1 MIRFLCNLTC
11 IIVAALALSGCNET
25 RQFVGE
31 CQSNDQCPVGAFCKG
46 GLCACRSDEA
56 CAAGEVCNTQGVCQ
70 ARAGC
75 RRNEECP
82 DPAATFCDIAT
93 GQCIPKTGCGADVH
107 CPPGLVCDKVR
118 NTCSD
123 GCFDNADCPLY
134 TVCQKNVSDPNA
146 LGSCLRGIC
155 GDLSFCDYGE
165 NCVNGMCAADAN
177 PNHCQ
182 PCNNQPGDCGGSD
195 NFCLINPNYD
205 ANDPSQGSQYFCGVA
220 CDPEA
225 TSPECPNGYGCGRV
239 VLLTQALCT
248 PGKHSE
254 CCTMNNAGECCTDG
268 QADCGPSKRQCV
280 GGEGDRTGNCTCL
293 TNQDCNID
301 TIPPRCMGTCGG
313 LGLQPCLADTDC
325 ITTCVMDRN
334 TVCQWPQGRSCT
346 MDSECESLPLCA
358 PIGGQQL
365 CVWSGATNQ
374 TPCTQNSDCLCVPD
388 QMGGPSRCFGTGRE
402 CTTGA
407 DCELTCSNGGCIL
420 GATCA
425 PQEGLSCEDVR

>member
-1 MIRFLCNLTC
+1 M
-11 IIVAALALSGCNET
+11 
-25 RQFVGE
+25 
-31 CQSNDQCPVGAFCKG
+31 
-46 GLCACRSDEA
+46 
-56 CAAGEVCNTQGVCQ
+56 
-70 ARAGC
+70 
-75 RRNEECP
+75 
-82 DPAATFCDIAT
+82 
-93 GQCIPKTGCGADVH
+93 
-107 CPPGLVCDKVR
+107 
-118 NTCSD
+118 
-123 GCFDNADCPLY
+123 
-134 TVCQKNVSDPNA
+134 SDPNA